1 MKSLL
6 SIILLFT
13 YSFVHAQ
20 SKNVF
25 LKLGTTGIGAG
36 YEQKINTKWS
46 ATASLSYM
54 NFSPSIFLKRG
65 AYQHL
70 LKGKANFTQLE
81 IAGKWYP
88 GAIATSY
95 GATNNNKF
103 FIKGGL
109 LIRDNGNY
117 LIQSDYQKTRAGR
130 QFDHTD
136 PASGKIIFNLK
147 TNIIQPFLTTGFEL
161 FNADNNWCASFE
173 AGLSYH
179 GTSPTVPFINFYETG
194 AIKIYEP
201 KFNNWVRVP
210 QLIRMVKVY
219 PLINFNIGR
228 RF

>member
-1 MKSLL
+1 MRPLFTL
-6 SIILLFT
+6 LLFLINT
-13 YSFVHAQ
+13 NASSQ

-25 LKLGTTGIGAG
+25 VKLGTTGIGSG
-36 YEQKINTKWS
+36 YEQKINTKWN

-65 AYQHL
+65 SYQHL

-88 GAIATSY
+88 AAKATSY

-103 FIKGGL
+103 FIKAGL

-117 LIQSDYQKTRAGR
+117 LIQSDYQKTRAGH
-130 QFDHTD
+130 QFDHSD
-136 PASGKIIFNLK
+136 PASGKIIFKLK

-161 FNADNNWCASFE
+161 INSENKWCLNFE

-179 GTSPTVPFINFYETG
+179 GTSPTVPFVNFYETG

-201 KFNNWVRVP
+201 KFNNWVRIP
-210 QLIRMVKVY
+210 QLIRMIKVY